1 MKDIETGEIDYDA
14 LRALALAEKPK
25 MILAGYSAYSREID
39 WKKVADIAHEV
50 GAVAMADVAHVAGL
64 IAGGI
69 LKNPLDYGF
78 QIMTTT
84 THKTLRGPRGG
95 MILSKGIV
103 SSPLK
108 APEKAIENLPTLI
121 DRAVFP
127 GLQGGPHMQQIA
139 AKAVCLKEAA
149 TPAFKEYAKQI
160 VLNAKAMEE
169 VFRAEGVRMIAGG
182 TDNHL
187 LLLDTQSSFGISGGE
202 AEKLLGEAGITAN
215 KNVIP
220 NDERKAFDPSGLRLG
235 TPAITT
241 RGLKEEDAAQVARI
255 IVSIFKDKEGV
266 SKREEVRKLALAHPI
281 PDSFA

>member
-1 MKDIETGEIDYDA
+1 
-14 LRALALAEKPK
+14 
-25 MILAGYSAYSREID
+25 
-39 WKKVADIAHEV
+39 
-50 GAVAMADVAHVAGL
+50 
-64 IAGGI
+64 
-69 LKNPLDYGF
+69 
-78 QIMTTT
+78 
-84 THKTLRGPRGG
+84 
-95 MILSKGIV
+95 
-103 SSPLK
+103 
-108 APEKAIENLPTLI
+108 
-121 DRAVFP
+121 
-127 GLQGGPHMQQIA
+127 MQQIA